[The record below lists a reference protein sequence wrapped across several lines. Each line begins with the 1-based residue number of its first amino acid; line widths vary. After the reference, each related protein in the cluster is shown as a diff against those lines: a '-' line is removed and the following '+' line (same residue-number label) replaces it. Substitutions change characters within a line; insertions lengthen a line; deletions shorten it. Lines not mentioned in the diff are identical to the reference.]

1 MRKIIILLILSILFI
16 GCLPIMRTTYQVK
29 NACDFTLEEV
39 VSYYWDGEN
48 LYDFVQHGDMYSGDV
63 SNKVETE
70 RNEISLGLEIYG
82 DPYIVVNPYPI
93 QSNTNNLCEIN
104 GDTVVYGKG
113 KSNITFILKDIL
125 D

>member
-1 MRKIIILLILSILFI
+1 
-16 GCLPIMRTTYQVK
+16 
-29 NACDFTLEEV
+29 
-39 VSYYWDGEN
+39 
-48 LYDFVQHGDMYSGDV
+48 MYSGDV

-113 KSNITFILKDIL
+113 KSHIILKNIL
-125 D
+125 Q